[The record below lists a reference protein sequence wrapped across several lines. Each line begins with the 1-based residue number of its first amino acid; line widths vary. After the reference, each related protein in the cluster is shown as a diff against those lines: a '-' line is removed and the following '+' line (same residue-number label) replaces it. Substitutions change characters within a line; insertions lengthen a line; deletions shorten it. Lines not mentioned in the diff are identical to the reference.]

1 MDYSRIQIDSI
12 GIGLV
17 DYKDVDLTRDDNF
30 INSYLAIGETI
41 PENAKNDTNNLNHIY
56 DFIVAEKHIGINAS
70 RNEFN
75 ILENGNNKCLLIN
88 GNVLCNGII
97 HAENI
102 MIDTINTS
110 STLAETLN
118 RLSSHQLFY
127 PIRDYLQN
135 NIYTNYNL
143 TIGHKNNANNNTN
156 ALKISHHSD
165 GNIAN
170 IQFVIEN
177 NLDFEKAK

>member
-75 ILENGNNKCLLIN
+75 ILFI
-88 GNVLCNGII
+88 VL
-97 HAENI
+97 
-102 MIDTINTS
+102 
-110 STLAETLN
+110 
-118 RLSSHQLFY
+118 F
-127 PIRDYLQN
+127 
-135 NIYTNYNL
+135 
-143 TIGHKNNANNNTN
+143 
-156 ALKISHHSD
+156 
-165 GNIAN
+165 
-170 IQFVIEN
+170 F
-177 NLDFEKAK
+177 